1 MVPLELCL
9 GLTGVLNTEIIAVF
23 SARALKNNKTSE
35 KKSLQ
40 YTIKWSFCSIKL

>member
-35 KKSLQ
+35 KNL
-40 YTIKWSFCSIKL
+40 CSTL